1 VRRGGKVAKPK
12 YQIFVSS
19 TYEDL
24 KEERDTAIKAI
35 LETGNIPVGM
45 EMFSAGDEQQ
55 WELIKRQIEDCDY
68 YVVIV
73 AHRYGSMDGNI
84 SYTEKEYDFAV
95 EKKIPILG
103 FVIDDAYRSWLD
115 AVKTPIAVQQKMMRH
130 TDIRTTMNIYGDVV
144 TDEMSTAG
152 LKVAEIAF
160 QKNGAQAERE
170 PS

>member
-1 VRRGGKVAKPK
+1 MLRGGKVAKPK

-24 KEERDTAIKAI
+24 KEERDTVIKAI

-68 YVVIV
+68 YVVIL
-73 AHRYGSMDGNI
+73 AHRYGSMDGII

-95 EKKIPILG
+95 EKKIPVLG
-103 FVIDDAYRSWLD
+103 NL
-115 AVKTPIAVQQKMMRH
+115 
-130 TDIRTTMNIYGDVV
+130 
-144 TDEMSTAG
+144 
-152 LKVAEIAF
+152 
-160 QKNGAQAERE
+160 
-170 PS
+170 